1 MKIAEQALPKEEES
15 DDWKWNAVE
24 EMKLSNRL
32 KFENCPHS
40 CEYLLQTTG
49 CIVEA
54 TTNPIWG
61 SGLILD
67 MTRMMLKDYWPGK
80 NNLRQILM
88 ELWGDVLKSIRP
100 QVPLIEPPRMC
111 INNGCLCPS
120 ALDGH
125 TLHGHFECQWHS

>member
-32 KFENCPHS
+32 KFENCPYAHK
-40 CEYLLQTTG
+40 YLLQTTG

-61 SGLILD
+61 SGLMPD
-67 MTRMMLKDYWPGK
+67 MTRMTLKDYWPRK
-80 NNLRQILM
+80 NNLGQILM
-88 ELWGDVLKSIRP
+88 ELRGVCSKKCKATS
-100 QVPLIEPPRMC
+100 PLDRTYK
-111 INNGCLCPS
+111 NV
-120 ALDGH
+120 H
-125 TLHGHFECQWHS
+125 Q